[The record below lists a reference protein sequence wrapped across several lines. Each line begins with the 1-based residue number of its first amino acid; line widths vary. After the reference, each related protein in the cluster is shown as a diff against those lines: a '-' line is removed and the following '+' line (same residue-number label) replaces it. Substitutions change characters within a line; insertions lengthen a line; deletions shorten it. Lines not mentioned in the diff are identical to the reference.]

1 MNLRSLI
8 IQKKLLFINKQI
20 LKLKKRKTV
29 YYNYQTVLFLYR
41 YDYTMGQVHLISFLV
56 LALQD
61 QYNLE
66 VFLLLLKIRLFSDF
80 DRRIQDDRDVVGF
93 ENLLCRRNMEKVI
106 T

>member
-8 IQKKLLFINKQI
+8 IQKNCFYKQANI
-20 LKLKKRKTV
+20 KIKEEKNKTV
-29 YYNYQTVLFLYR
+29 WPKLAKLFYFLYR
-41 YDYTMGQVHLISFLV
+41 YDYTMGQVHLIFLV

-93 ENLLCRRNMEKVI
+93 ENLLL
-106 T
+106 

>member
-20 LKLKKRKTV
+20 LKLKKRKNKTV
-29 YYNYQTVLFLYR
+29 WPTIGQTVFIFLYR

-66 VFLLLLKIRLFSDF
+66 VFFLLLLKIRLFSDF

-93 ENLLCRRNMEKVI
+93 ENLLL
-106 T
+106 

>member
-8 IQKKLLFINKQI
+8 IQKNCFYKQANI
-20 LKLKKRKTV
+20 KIKKKNKTV
-29 YYNYQTVLFLYR
+29 WPTIGQTVLFFYR

-66 VFLLLLKIRLFSDF
+66 VFFATVKDK
-80 DRRIQDDRDVVGF
+80 VVFGF
-93 ENLLCRRNMEKVI
+93 R
-106 T
+106 